1 MHVSS
6 PSQAAMLAGQAP
18 VTYLVFDLLQ
28 LNGRPLLESGYRERR
43 ALLEELELAGPYWQT
58 PPSFPGEDFQA
69 VQAVSRE
76 HGMEGV
82 VAKRLDSRYLPGA
95 RTDEWRKIK
104 NYRSQEVVVA
114 GYKPGKGNRTG
125 QVGSLIIGVNDA
137 SGLIYAG
144 HVGTGFTAETLRML
158 GDRLSPLRRTDSPFA
173 GPVPPE
179 YARTAVWVE
188 PRLVIDVTFD
198 SWTKEGRMRLP
209 VYHGLRDDIDP
220 ADVVREPG

>member
-1 MHVSS
+1 M
-6 PSQAAMLAGQAP
+6 
-18 VTYLVFDLLQ
+18 
-28 LNGRPLLESGYRERR
+28 EYRDRR
-43 ALLEELELAGPYWQT
+43 ALLEELALSGRYWQT
-58 PPSFPGEDFQA
+58 PPWFPGEDFPA
-69 VQAVSRE
+69 VQAVSLE

-82 VAKRLDSRYLPGA
+82 VAKRLDSRYVPGA
-95 RTDEWRKIK
+95 RTDNWRKIK
-104 NYRSQEVVVA
+104 NKQRQEAVVA

-125 QVGSLIIGVNDA
+125 QVGSLIIGVNDD

-144 HVGTGFTAETLRML
+144 HVGTGFTADTLRML
-158 GDRLSPLRRTDSPFA
+158 GDKLRPLRRGDPPFA

-209 VYHGLRDDIDP
+209 VYKGLRDDIDP
-220 ADVVREPG
+220 ADVIRESS